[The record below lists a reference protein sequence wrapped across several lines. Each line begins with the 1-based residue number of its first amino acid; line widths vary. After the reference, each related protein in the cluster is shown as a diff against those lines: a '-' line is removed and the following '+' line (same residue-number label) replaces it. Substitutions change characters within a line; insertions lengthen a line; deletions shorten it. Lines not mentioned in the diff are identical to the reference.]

1 MEQCKIHMSYHR
13 KEVSMKSKK
22 LNISNKKIIILLIS
36 LLVII
41 VIFLLIIVFNNK
53 EDKEKIKIVNYKEA
67 EKLYQ
72 ESNNKCT
79 DIQDEN
85 DSLLLYLIF
94 SKLDKE
100 SKLSDSISYDEYEN
114 TAKTILKT
122 DDIPQTINNYLY
134 DGYSYTLNND
144 EITREKS
151 ECEEKYVSKIYGYS
165 NNNNTLSLYIS
176 SGYVKDGKVYNLN
189 GDEIGDYDKD
199 TINKILDSGTIKI
212 YDYKNENGKYI
223 LDSINSD

>member
-1 MEQCKIHMSYHR
+1 
-13 KEVSMKSKK
+13 MKSKK
-22 LNISNKKIIILLIS
+22 LNISNKKRIILLVS

-41 VIFLLIIVFNNK
+41 VISLLIIVFNNK
-53 EDKEKIKIVNYKEA
+53 KDKEKIKIVNYKEA

-100 SKLSDSISYDEYEN
+100 SKLTDSISYEEYEN

-122 DDIPQTINNYLY
+122 DDIPQAINNYLY
-134 DGYSYTLNND
+134 DGYSYTLNNN

-165 NNNNTLSLYIS
+165 NDNDTLSLYIS
-176 SGYVKDGKVYNLN
+176 SGYIKNRKVYNLE
-189 GDEIGDYDKD
+189 GIEIADYDKNK
-199 TINKILDSGTIKI
+199 INKILDSGTIKI
-212 YDYKNENGKYI
+212 YNYKNENGKYI
-223 LDSINSD
+223 LQNIK

>member
-1 MEQCKIHMSYHR
+1 
-13 KEVSMKSKK
+13 MKSKK
-22 LNISNKKIIILLIS
+22 LNNKKKLTLFVGLLTII
-36 LLVII
+36 II
-41 VIFLLIIVFNNK
+41 VILIIVLLNNQ
-53 EDKEKIKIVNYKEA
+53 DKEEKIEIVNYKDA

-72 ESNNKCT
+72 TSDNKCT
-79 DIQDEN
+79 DITDEN

-94 SKLDKE
+94 SNMDKDN
-100 SKLSDSISYDEYEN
+100 KLSDNISYEEYEN

-144 EITREKS
+144 EIIREKS

-165 NNNNTLSLYIS
+165 NNNDTLSLYIS
-176 SGYVKDGKVYNLN
+176 SGYVKDGKVYNLS

-199 TINKILDSGTIKI
+199 TINKILDDGTIKI
-212 YDYKNENGKYI
+212 YNYQNKNGNYI
-223 LDSINSD
+223 LDNISSD

>member
-1 MEQCKIHMSYHR
+1 
-13 KEVSMKSKK
+13 MKSKK

-53 EDKEKIKIVNYKEA
+53 EDKGKIKIVNYKEA

-134 DGYSYTLNND
+134 DSYSYTLNND
-144 EITREKS
+144 EITREKT

-165 NNNNTLSLYIS
+165 NDNNTLSLYIS
-176 SGYVKDGKVYNLN
+176 SGYVKDGKVYNLE
-189 GDEIGDYDKD
+189 DIEIGNYDKD

-212 YDYKNENGKYI
+212 YNYQNKNGSYI
-223 LDSINSD
+223 LDSINSE

>member
-1 MEQCKIHMSYHR
+1 
-13 KEVSMKSKK
+13 MKNKK
-22 LNISNKKIIILLIS
+22 LNNKKKLIIFIGILIII
-36 LLVII
+36 II
-41 VIFLLIIVFNNK
+41 VVLIIVLNNQNK

-100 SKLSDSISYDEYEN
+100 SKLTDSIPYDEYEN
-114 TAKTILKT
+114 KAKTILKT
-122 DDIPQTINNYLY
+122 DDIPSKINNYLY
-134 DGYSYTLNND
+134 DGYSYTLNNN
-144 EITREKS
+144 EITRTKT

-165 NNNNTLSLYIS
+165 NDNNTLSLYIS
-176 SGYVKDGKVYNLN
+176 SGYIKNGKVYNLN
-189 GDEIGDYDKD
+189 GVEIGDYDKD
-199 TINKILDSGTIKI
+199 TINKTLDSGTIKI
-212 YDYKNENGKYI
+212 YNYKNENGNYI
-223 LDSINSD
+223 LDNISSD

>member
-1 MEQCKIHMSYHR
+1 
-13 KEVSMKSKK
+13 MKNKK
-22 LNISNKKIIILLIS
+22 LNNKKKLIIFIGILIII
-36 LLVII
+36 II
-41 VIFLLIIVFNNK
+41 VVLIIVLNNQDK
-53 EDKEKIKIVNYKEA
+53 EEKIKIVNYKEA

-100 SKLSDSISYDEYEN
+100 SKLSDSIPYDEYEN
-114 TAKTILKT
+114 VAKTILKT
-122 DDIPQTINNYLY
+122 DDIPSKINNYLY

-144 EITREKS
+144 EIIREKS

-165 NNNNTLSLYIS
+165 NNNDTLSLYIS
-176 SGYVKDGKVYNLN
+176 SGYVKDGKVYNLS

-199 TINKILDSGTIKI
+199 TINKILDDGTIKI
-212 YDYKNENGKYI
+212 YNYQNKNGNYI
-223 LDSINSD
+223 LDNISSD

>member
-1 MEQCKIHMSYHR
+1 
-13 KEVSMKSKK
+13 MKNKK
-22 LNISNKKIIILLIS
+22 LNNKKKLIIFIGILIII
-36 LLVII
+36 II
-41 VIFLLIIVFNNK
+41 VVFIIVLNNQNK
-53 EDKEKIKIVNYKEA
+53 EEKIKIVNYKEA

-100 SKLSDSISYDEYEN
+100 SKLSDSIPYDEYKN
-114 TAKTILKT
+114 IAKTILKT
-122 DDIPQTINNYLY
+122 DDIPKNINNYLY
-134 DGYSYTLNND
+134 DGYSYTLEENK
-144 EITREKS
+144 ITRTKT
-151 ECEEKYVSKIYGYS
+151 ECTEKYVSKIYGYS

-176 SGYVKDGKVYNLN
+176 SGYVKEGKVYNLN

-199 TINKILDSGTIKI
+199 TINKTLDSGTIKI
-212 YDYKNENGKYI
+212 YNYKNENGSYI
-223 LDSINSD
+223 LNSISSD

>member
-1 MEQCKIHMSYHR
+1 
-13 KEVSMKSKK
+13 MKNKK
-22 LNISNKKIIILLIS
+22 LNISNKKRIILLIS

-41 VIFLLIIVFNNK
+41 VISLLIVIVFNNK

-100 SKLSDSISYDEYEN
+100 SKLSDSIPYDEYEN
-114 TAKTILKT
+114 IAKTILKT
-122 DDIPQTINNYLY
+122 DDIPAKINNYLY
-134 DGYSYTLNND
+134 DGYSYTLEENK
-144 EITREKS
+144 ITREKTD
-151 ECEEKYVSKIYGYS
+151 CEEKYVSKIYGYS
-165 NNNNTLSLYIS
+165 NDNNTLSLYIS
-176 SGYVKDGKVYNLN
+176 SGYVKDGKVYNLE
-189 GDEIGDYDKD
+189 GIEIGDYDKNK
-199 TINKILDSGTIKI
+199 INKILDSGTIKI
-212 YDYKNENGKYI
+212 YNYQNEDGNYI
-223 LDSINSD
+223 LDNIVSN

>member
-1 MEQCKIHMSYHR
+1 M
-13 KEVSMKSKK
+13 KK
-22 LNISNKKIIILLIS
+22 LNISNKKRIILLIS

-41 VIFLLIIVFNNK
+41 VISLLIVIVFNNK

-100 SKLSDSISYDEYEN
+100 SKLSDSIPYDEYKN
-114 TAKTILKT
+114 IAKTILKT
-122 DDIPQTINNYLY
+122 DDIPKNINNYLY
-134 DGYSYTLNND
+134 DGYSYTLEENK
-144 EITREKS
+144 ITREKT
-151 ECEEKYVSKIYGYS
+151 ECTEKYVSKIYGYS
-165 NNNNTLSLYIS
+165 NNNDILSLYIS
-176 SGYVKDGKVYNLN
+176 SGYIKDGKVYNLE
-189 GDEIGDYDKD
+189 DIEIGDYDKNK
-199 TINKILDSGTIKI
+199 INKILDSGTIKI
-212 YDYKNENGKYI
+212 YNYKNENGSYI
-223 LDSINSD
+223 LNSISSD

>member
-1 MEQCKIHMSYHR
+1 M
-13 KEVSMKSKK
+13 KK
-22 LNISNKKIIILLIS
+22 LNISNKKRIILLIS

-41 VIFLLIIVFNNK
+41 VISLLIVIVFNNK

-100 SKLSDSISYDEYEN
+100 SKLSDSIPYDDYEN
-114 TAKTILKT
+114 IAKTILKT
-122 DDIPQTINNYLY
+122 DDIPAKINNYLY
-134 DGYSYTLNND
+134 DGYSYTLEENK
-144 EITREKS
+144 ITREKTD
-151 ECEEKYVSKIYGYS
+151 CEEKYVSKIYGYS
-165 NNNNTLSLYIS
+165 NDNNTLSLYIS
-176 SGYVKDGKVYNLN
+176 SGYVKDGKVYNLE
-189 GDEIGDYDKD
+189 GIEIGDYDKNK
-199 TINKILDSGTIKI
+199 INKILDSGTIKI
-212 YDYKNENGKYI
+212 YNYQNEDGNYI
-223 LDSINSD
+223 LDNIVSN

>member
-1 MEQCKIHMSYHR
+1 
-13 KEVSMKSKK
+13 MKSKK
-22 LNISNKKIIILLIS
+22 RIILFVGILIII
-36 LLVII
+36 II
-41 VIFLLIIVFNNK
+41 VIVLIIVFNNQ
-53 EDKEKIKIVNYKEA
+53 DKEEKIEIVNYKDA

-72 ESNNKCT
+72 TSDNKCT
-79 DIQDEN
+79 DITDEN

-94 SKLDKE
+94 SNMDKDN
-100 SKLSDSISYDEYEN
+100 KLSDNISYDEYEN

-134 DGYSYTLNND
+134 DGYSYTLEDNK
-144 EITREKS
+144 ITREKS

-165 NNNNTLSLYIS
+165 NDNNTLSLYIS
-176 SGYVKDGKVYNLN
+176 SGYVKDGKVYNLS

-212 YDYKNENGKYI
+212 YNYKNENGKYI

>member
-1 MEQCKIHMSYHR
+1 
-13 KEVSMKSKK
+13 MKSKK
-22 LNISNKKIIILLIS
+22 LNISNKKRIILLIS

-41 VIFLLIIVFNNK
+41 VISLLIVIVFNNK

-100 SKLSDSISYDEYEN
+100 SKLSDSIPYDDYEN
-114 TAKTILKT
+114 IAKTILKT
-122 DDIPQTINNYLY
+122 DDIPSKINNYLY
-134 DGYSYTLNND
+134 DGYSYTLEDNK
-144 EITREKS
+144 ITREKS

-165 NNNNTLSLYIS
+165 NDNNTLSLYIS
-176 SGYVKDGKVYNLN
+176 SGYVKEEKVYNLE
-189 GDEIGDYDKD
+189 DIEIGDYEKNK
-199 TINKILDSGTIKI
+199 INKILDDGTIKI
-212 YDYKNENGKYI
+212 YNYQNKNGNYI
-223 LDSINSD
+223 LDNISSD

>member
-1 MEQCKIHMSYHR
+1 
-13 KEVSMKSKK
+13 MKNKK
-22 LNISNKKIIILLIS
+22 LNISNKKRIILLIS

-41 VIFLLIIVFNNK
+41 VISLLIVIVFNNK

-100 SKLSDSISYDEYEN
+100 SKLSDSIPYDEYEN
-114 TAKTILKT
+114 IAKTILKT
-122 DDIPQTINNYLY
+122 DDIPSKINNYLY
-134 DGYSYTLNND
+134 DGYSYTLEENK
-144 EITREKS
+144 ITREKT

-165 NNNNTLSLYIS
+165 NNNDTLSLYIS
-176 SGYVKDGKVYNLN
+176 SGYVKEGKVYNLS
-189 GDEIGDYDKD
+189 GVEIWGYDKV
-199 TINKILDSGTIKI
+199 TINKTLDSGTIKI
-212 YDYKNENGKYI
+212 YNYKNEGGNYI
-223 LDSINSD
+223 LDNISSN

>member
-1 MEQCKIHMSYHR
+1 
-13 KEVSMKSKK
+13 MKNKK
-22 LNISNKKIIILLIS
+22 LNNKKKLILFVGILII
-36 LLVII
+36 II
-41 VIFLLIIVFNNK
+41 VIVLIIVFNNQDK
-53 EDKEKIKIVNYKEA
+53 EEKIKIVNYKEA

-94 SKLDKE
+94 SKLDKDN
-100 SKLSDSISYDEYEN
+100 KLSDNISYDEYEN
-114 TAKTILKT
+114 AAKTILKT

-144 EITREKS
+144 EITREKT

-176 SGYVKDGKVYNLN
+176 SGYVKDGKVYNLE
-189 GDEIGDYDKD
+189 DIEIGDYDKD

-212 YDYKNENGKYI
+212 YNYKNENGKYI